1 MDPTLFSDM
10 NFMPH
15 GHCYLWRPD
24 ILWLQVVSDAL
35 VFLAYMIIP
44 ITLLLVLRKSP
55 GLPYKW
61 IFVMFS
67 LFIFMCGL
75 THLFS
80 IITVWHPYYLI
91 EGLIKAL
98 TATIS
103 ISTSILFIPLAPRVF
118 KYMSNK
124 VDHEKHQETAPPDD
138 TH

>member
-1 MDPTLFSDM
+1 MGNLFSSL

-44 ITLLLVLRKSP
+44 ITLLRIIARSP
-55 GLPYKW
+55 RLPHRW
-61 IFVMFS
+61 IFGMFS
-67 LFIFMCGL
+67 IFITLCGF
-75 THLFS
+75 THLMS
-80 IITVWHPYYLI
+80 IITVWHPFYFL

-103 ISTSILFIPLAPRVF
+103 ITTSLLFIPLAPKAF
-118 KYMSNK
+118 KYMSERVENEQQNQK
-124 VDHEKHQETAPPDD
+124 VPPADEAD
-138 TH
+138 